1 MQMPM
6 GAAQIVFLVLTSVVT
21 TYVPSTRVLMMI
33 FNTAVSTVGMILV
46 WKLDSQ
52 AGRLTGLV
60 LSCVFAVNVP
70 ISLSLV
76 SSNVAGFTKRS
87 VISSMIFVAY
97 CAGNIVGPQ
106 FYYSSEAPTYQVRSL
121 SHVQQLH
128 ANRINRPDSSKL
140 SPALHWAYFFSAAC
154 LCTISGRINGETV
167 STGLHRSLQRARNC
181 PRICRTRRINR

>member
-6 GAAQIVFLVLTSVVT
+6 GAAQIVFLLVTSIVT

-60 LSCVFAVNVP
+60 LSTVFAVNVP

-106 FYYSSEAPTYQVRSL
+106 FYYSREAPTYQVNPFIL
-121 SHVQQLH
+121 LFNTVH
-128 ANRINRPDSSKL
+128 ANRID
-140 SPALHWAYFFSAAC
+140 W
-154 LCTISGRINGETV
+154 T
-167 STGLHRSLQRARNC
+167 HRSRLRPCTGHLLSRLLVC
-181 PRICRTRRINR
+181 VLSLGE